1 MRLTADD
8 LERFAASPPSR
19 AECEACVP
27 RWLAQAGK
35 PSRPRSTKASLE
47 KLGALWLPGDDEPT
61 LAEHHPAGTRYWSA
75 DAPIAPAFHPA
86 NRCEVWSCR
95 HCQRAFL
102 RYTEYGGYYE
112 ERRIRALDPALLDFT
127 GLPGHRPG

>member
-1 MRLTADD
+1 MRLHADD
-8 LERFAASPPSR
+8 LERFAATPPST
-19 AECEACVP
+19 AECEACVA
-27 RWLAQAGK
+27 LV
-35 PSRPRSTKASLE
+35 RPGWEAFPTSVDEAVLE

-75 DAPIAPAFHPA
+75 EAPIAPAFHPT

-95 HCQRAFL
+95 LCQRAFL

-112 ERRIRALDPALLDFT
+112 ERRIRALDPARLDFT
-127 GLPGHRPG
+127 GLPGHPPG

>member
-8 LERFAASPPSR
+8 LERLAASPSLRAGCDACAALACPGWEAFPPSVD
-19 AECEACVP
+19 E
-27 RWLAQAGK
+27 
-35 PSRPRSTKASLE
+35 TSLE

-61 LAEHHPAGTRYWSA
+61 LAEHHPAGTRYWSP